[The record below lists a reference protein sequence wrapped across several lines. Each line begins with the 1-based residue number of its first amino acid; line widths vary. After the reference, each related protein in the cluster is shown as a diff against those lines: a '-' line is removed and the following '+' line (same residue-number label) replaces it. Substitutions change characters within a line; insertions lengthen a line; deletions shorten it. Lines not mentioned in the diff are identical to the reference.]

1 MSRWNLA
8 WLLAVPMVVILGLT
22 LSYSAPNRERDKDY
36 QLVRTVVD
44 VLAEVDQHYVRELDD
59 KARQKLVEDM
69 INGGLE
75 RLDPYSQYLNA
86 EEYHH
91 FETQSEGNFGGVG
104 IQLGVDPKTGN
115 LMVISPMVGTP
126 ALEAGILAGDL
137 IIKVD
142 GKSTEGMRMGDAVKV
157 IQGEPG
163 TPISLT
169 VLHENSREPATYTM
183 KRARIEI
190 ETVLGYKR
198 LEDNPKEWE
207 WFADKDNGIAY
218 IRLVQFNEHTAADL
232 RKAVERVQREG
243 AKSLILD
250 LRDNP
255 GGLLTAAIEVSDMF
269 LTGGRIVSTRDR
281 FGRGRAWDAKETDT
295 IFEPAKA
302 HPIAVLV
309 NKNSASAS
317 EIVSAALQDNHRA
330 VVVGERSFGKGS
342 VQKVIRLNEGGQPT
356 ALKLTTDTYWRP
368 NGKNIHRHPDD
379 KDTDE
384 WGVKPDPGF
393 EVVLKDDERLEYL
406 KYRRSRDVIRR
417 KDPPKSDAKEDKPY
431 RDKALEKAV
440 EHLKNEATGVGAVP
454 FIDLSTGI
462 GA

>member
-198 LEDNPKEWE
+198 LEENPKDWE

>member
-8 WLLAVPMVVILGLT
+8 WLLAVPMVVILGFT

-183 KRARIEI
+183 NRARIEI

-281 FGRGRAWDAKETDT
+281 FNRGRAWDAKEADT

-302 HPIAVLV
+302 HPVALLV

-317 EIVSAALQDNHRA
+317 EIVAAALQDNHRA

-417 KDPPKSDAKEDKPY
+417 KEAPKSDAKEDKPY

-440 EHLKNEATGVGAVP
+440 EHLKKENTGVGAVP

>member
-431 RDKALEKAV
+431 RDNALEKAV